1 MGAAGRTASPAAV
14 HGGALGIDWREGGG
28 YQPLLAA
35 DRSLFAW
42 EWLRRD
48 PGYRAAAA
56 DAAASSAAAGGA
68 MAAARF
74 GLVQFEDPGLGVP
87 DARPLWCSAAHP
99 YVLEVEPAG
108 SDRRTDA
115 FDLDRLRPIARL
127 VPSSD
132 AEHLLLSDGLRTVRL
147 DGPPGCFGSAPVC
160 LRFRI
165 VGIASAEAP
174 LLALRRL
181 LALCRTGGFARSLH
195 RPEPRAARWMW
206 VLRAADG
213 LAQGVVQE
221 VVGHGHCVAHYLGGR
236 AGEELEV
243 LDGLL

>member
-1 MGAAGRTASPAAV
+1 MS
-14 HGGALGIDWREGGG
+14 D
-28 YQPLLAA
+28 
-35 DRSLFAW
+35 
-42 EWLRRD
+42 
-48 PGYRAAAA
+48 
-56 DAAASSAAAGGA
+56 
-68 MAAARF
+68 

-115 FDLDRLRPIARL
+115 FDLDRLRPLARL

-147 DGPPGCFGSAPVC
+147 DGPPGCFGSAPAC

-195 RPEPRAARWMW
+195 RPEPRAARWVW

-213 LAQGVVQE
+213 LAQGADQREIAAALLSRSALDPLWRTRESSVRSRVQRLVRAARE
-221 VVGHGHCVAHYLGGR
+221 LSEGGWR
-236 AGEELEV
+236 TLLE
-243 LDGLL
+243 